1 MIGKKN
7 VTKDEIEE
15 DTCKGRTKI
24 LIQFIRDALDNWKDQ
39 NKGQVPKQ
47 IVIYRDGVGGPS
59 FQEKCLKLEGPGGEL
74 MEAIKGYA
82 PNYDPKIL
90 YVFINKRITTRFF
103 EKFGNGLINPGPGT
117 LVDSTIVQQD
127 GDKIFDFYMVAN
139 DNPTSA
145 TAIPVHYEVAIN
157 TTNLSK

>member
-1 MIGKKN
+1 LNQELIGKKN

-59 FQEKCLKLEGPGGEL
+59 F
-74 MEAIKGYA
+74 
-82 PNYDPKIL
+82 
-90 YVFINKRITTRFF
+90 
-103 EKFGNGLINPGPGT
+103 
-117 LVDSTIVQQD
+117 
-127 GDKIFDFYMVAN
+127 
-139 DNPTSA
+139 
-145 TAIPVHYEVAIN
+145 
-157 TTNLSK
+157 

>member
-1 MIGKKN
+1 
-7 VTKDEIEE
+7 
-15 DTCKGRTKI
+15 
-24 LIQFIRDALDNWKDQ
+24 
-39 NKGQVPKQ
+39 
-47 IVIYRDGVGGPS
+47 
-59 FQEKCLKLEGPGGEL
+59 

-103 EKFGNGLINPGPGT
+103 EKIGNGLINPGPGT